1 MAQVTLYLDDLA
13 ARGLRA
19 AAEAEGISQSQWV
32 ARLIRDRLATRW
44 PESVVALA
52 GAWRDMPTAEELR
65 RDTPAESLRE
75 DL

>member
-1 MAQVTLYLDDLA
+1 MAQVTLYLDDQA

-19 AAEAEGISQSQWV
+19 AAEAEGVSQSQWV

-52 GAWRDMPTAEELR
+52 GVWRDMPTAEELR
-65 RDTPAESLRE
+65 RDTPTESLRE

>member
-1 MAQVTLYLDDLA
+1 MAQVTLYLDDQA
-13 ARGLRA
+13 ARGLRS
-19 AAEAEGISQSQWV
+19 AAEAEGVSQSQWV
-32 ARLIRDRLATRW
+32 ARLIRDRLATSW

-65 RDTPAESLRE
+65 RDTPTESLRE